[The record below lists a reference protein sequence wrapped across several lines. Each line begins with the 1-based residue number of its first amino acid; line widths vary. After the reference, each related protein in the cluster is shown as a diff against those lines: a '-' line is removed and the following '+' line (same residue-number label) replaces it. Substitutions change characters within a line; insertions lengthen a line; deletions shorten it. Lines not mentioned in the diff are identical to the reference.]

1 MGKDSPS
8 APTAPSATELAN
20 SQGKANIEAV
30 LANAILNRSNVITPW
45 GTAKWSQITPT
56 ASTTTT
62 SGTSGTSGTA
72 GTPATGD
79 LSAYMT
85 DGQIDAS
92 KIPQWYL
99 RNARQLGY
107 DFTRKHRL
115 DTPQLQN
122 LQYYIDQGLLPTLS
136 GYTPGTAGTPGT
148 SGTSSATSTN
158 NGMTIAGYPIN
169 QWQMESSGTEET
181 NQATKLLQQ
190 NLLARSQGLGSTE
203 EDAKTAFYNKA
214 YNLLKPQLEEQQ
226 RVTAQDLANRGIPI
240 GSEDYNRVMGNLQ
253 RSQGEQLSNLA
264 NQATLSGLS
273 AQQSE
278 SGSLYNMLTGS
289 LPQSSG
295 SQVQVSAT
303 PIADMMMQQYQNQYN
318 QYANEVSSANQQMG
332 TLGNIAGMGLNYLTG
347 GLGGSAGSV
356 FGGFTNANPMTNS
369 QWTSFLAGM

>member
-8 APTAPSATELAN
+8 APTSPSATELAN
-20 SQGKANIEAV
+20 AQGKANIEAV

-56 ASTTTT
+56 AST
-62 SGTSGTSGTA
+62 SGAAGTAGTSGTA

-99 RNARQLGY
+99 QNARQLGY
-107 DFTRKHRL
+107 DFSSNKTFA
-115 DTPQLQN
+115 PNLQN

-136 GYTPGTAGTPGT
+136 GYSPATAGTAGT
-148 SGTSSATSTN
+148 SGTSGTAGT
-158 NGMTIAGYPIN
+158 NGMTLYGYPIN
-169 QWQMESSGTEET
+169 QWQMETTGTDET

-190 NLLARSQGLGSTE
+190 NLLARSQGLGGTE
-203 EDAKTAFYNKA
+203 ETAKNAFYNKA

-226 RVTAQDLANRGIPI
+226 RTTAQDLANRGIPI

-278 SGSLYNMLTGS
+278 AGSLYNMLTGS

-332 TLGNIAGMGLNYLTG
+332 TLGSLAGMGLNYLTG
-347 GLGGSAGSV
+347 GVGGSV
-356 FGGFTNANPMTNS
+356 FGGFTNANPMTDA